1 MLKKLMEKLG
11 YKKIEKEV
19 TVNTVVD
26 KTKEK
31 PSAVVAL
38 ASDAQKELY
47 KKLVNTK
54 SRAMAIEGIIPLTDK
69 ELDVISKS
77 DLSAK
82 IARLQTLTVAFPMTE
97 KQKELII
104 QLCERN
110 GLPLPNNFE
119 NMSSSEASLFI
130 DKINAYQ
137 HSKPALATDKQIDRI
152 KLYISAGLIDPNK
165 VDLLKITKQEASE
178 LIESLEDAYRNWRD
192 NHITDAQITYI
203 QQLQERL
210 GDVVLSKEE
219 LQVMPRKTASAL
231 IDQLSKEWKE
241 RDGYA
246 KSYVVN
252 YKDLTD
258 RSKERE
264 MLMKLSIAERELE
277 EKIKFIN
284 KLYILL
290 GQQPED
296 EELVDF
302 NTVDQ
307 VLTNMLA
314 LARMY
319 VSDEE
324 IESTLGIDIEEIPA
338 EA

>member
-1 MLKKLMEKLG
+1 MLFEKMLKKLGFEKVQ
-11 YKKIEKEV
+11 KKEV
-19 TVNTVVD
+19 NTTN
-26 KTKEK
+26 KN
-31 PSAVVAL
+31 L
-38 ASDAQKELY
+38 ASQAQKDLY
-47 KKLVNTK
+47 KKLVQTK
-54 SRAMAIEGIIPLTDK
+54 SRAMAIEGIVPLTDK
-69 ELDVISKS
+69 ELDVISKA

-82 IARLQTLTVAFPMTE
+82 IARLQTLSVTFPMTE

-119 NMSSSEASLFI
+119 NMSSSQASLFI
-130 DKINAYQ
+130 DKLNAYQ
-137 HSKPALATDKQIDRI
+137 RSKPALATDKQIDRI
-152 KLYISAGLIDPNK
+152 KLYISAGLIDSDK

-192 NHITDAQITYI
+192 NHITEAQITYI

-210 GDVVLSKEE
+210 GDVVLSREE
-219 LQVMPRKTASAL
+219 LAIMPRKTASAL
-231 IDQLSKEWKE
+231 IEQLSKEWRE
-241 RDGYA
+241 RDSYS
-246 KSYVVN
+246 KTYVVN

-258 RSKERE
+258 RSREKE
-264 MLMKLSIAERELE
+264 MLMKLSIEERELE
-277 EKIKFIN
+277 EKIGFIN

-290 GQQPED
+290 GQKPED
-296 EELVDF
+296 TELIDF

-307 VLTNMLA
+307 VLANMLA
-314 LARMY
+314 LTRMY

-324 IESTLGIDIEEIPA
+324 IEDALGIFDIEEISA